1 MMPAKNHSSPF
12 SRSVWV
18 SLGVLVVS
26 VLIFAIYI
34 LLERQ
39 IERANELRYQSLSL
53 AYELRQS
60 SDDLTRMVRSYVITG
75 DLLYKQNYQEILDI
89 RNGKKPRPVRYQ
101 DIYWDLVL
109 ADDQRP
115 RPYSGQTIALLQQM
129 REAGFTEEEFA
140 KLALAKANSD
150 ALTSTEFAA
159 MKLVESTI
167 PTTEANRSKAILM
180 LHDTAYHQAKA
191 AIMAPINEFA
201 NMSEQRT
208 LDLVHTRENA
218 AMLARLL
225 FIFFG
230 LLLFFMLLRA
240 YRISHVT
247 LGGSV
252 DELQARIARLGSGDF
267 LSTFPV
273 AKGMENSV
281 MSWLS
286 ATQIELSQIDAA
298 RKAAEDKIHNLAF
311 YDSLT
316 NLPNRRLL
324 NDRLTQVMALSKHSG
339 RYAALM
345 FLDLDNFKSLNDTH
359 GHDVGDLLLIA
370 VAHRISRCVREMDT
384 VARFGGDEFVV
395 VLGEL
400 DMDQA
405 KSNSQANIVAEKIR
419 RILAEPYILTF
430 ERDSGART
438 IEHHCTSSIGVVLF
452 INHEISEEDIL
463 QRADTAM
470 YQAKEGCRDQSRF
483 FNANA

>member
-1 MMPAKNHSSPF
+1 
-12 SRSVWV
+12 
-18 SLGVLVVS
+18 
-26 VLIFAIYI
+26 
-34 LLERQ
+34 
-39 IERANELRYQSLSL
+39 
-53 AYELRQS
+53 
-60 SDDLTRMVRSYVITG
+60 
-75 DLLYKQNYQEILDI
+75 
-89 RNGKKPRPVRYQ
+89 
-101 DIYWDLVL
+101 
-109 ADDQRP
+109 
-115 RPYSGQTIALLQQM
+115 
-129 REAGFTEEEFA
+129 
-140 KLALAKANSD
+140 
-150 ALTSTEFAA
+150 
-159 MKLVESTI
+159 MKLVESTD
-167 PTTEANRSKAILM
+167 PPTEANRAKAILM
-180 LHDTAYHQAKA
+180 LYDTVYHQAKA

-230 LLLFFMLLRA
+230 LLLFFMLWRA

-430 ERDSGART
+430 EQDSSART

-452 INHEISEEDIL
+452 MNHEISEEDIL